1 MPLLVLLRARR
12 GLVPVPSL
20 LKNEEI
26 AVQSKSLRV
35 DLSPEIEL
43 RKILPLEQAAEITN
57 LSPDTL
63 KRRHAALILKL
74 SPRRL
79 GMRLSDVLS
88 IGERPVA

>member
-1 MPLLVLLRARR
+1 L
-12 GLVPVPSL
+12 
-20 LKNEEI
+20 
-26 AVQSKSLRV
+26 QSKSLRV
-35 DLSPEIEL
+35 QLSPEQEL

-63 KRRHAALILKL
+63 KRRHATLILRL

-79 GMRLSDVLS
+79 GMRLADALA